1 MSELTEKRCKPCE
14 GGVVPLSGRAV
25 ASLLNQLDGWSLGAE
40 GREIRRSFG
49 FRNYHETMAF
59 VNDIARIAHQENHHP
74 DLEVS
79 YDRCVVR
86 FTTHAI
92 SGLSENDFICAAKV
106 DQIPRPS

>member
-1 MSELTEKRCKPCE
+1 MSDLTEKQCQPCE
-14 GGVVPLSGRAV
+14 GGVVPLPAPAV
-25 ASLLNQLDGWSLGAE
+25 ASLMKQLDGWIVVAG
-40 GREIRRSFG
+40 GGEIRRSFV

-59 VNDIARIAHQENHHP
+59 VNAIARIAHQENHHP
-74 DLEVS
+74 DLEVA
-79 YDRCVVR
+79 YDRCMVR